1 MKYLIANKVVYD
13 TESGE
18 LNIPDDELT
27 ESKKLTHTA
36 NRILSLL
43 IASPGEV
50 LERQYLLEQ
59 VWESV
64 GHTSSS
70 SSLNQYIS
78 ILRKTLTSF
87 TDIEESIIVV
97 PKVGFF
103 FSADIDIQRIDAVNE
118 IPGRAEPKPV
128 YTPKKS
134 LTLKYV
140 FATFIVIVLI
150 IANLWVWYPSQKN
163 ERYSNLAFMGNLEKC
178 TISTYEH
185 VSADTRKR
193 ILEVLRSAEPNLNEK
208 CLKHPTQLMANIQ
221 PSVFY
226 GSRGRIFYSL
236 CSLDSEVGELTYCEN
251 HYAFNWE
258 MK

>member
-18 LNIPDDELT
+18 LNIPDSGLI

-64 GHTSSS
+64 GHVSSS

-78 ILRKTLTSF
+78 ILRKTLTSL

-103 FSADIDIQRIDAVNE
+103 FSADIDVRRMDEANE
-118 IPGRAEPKPV
+118 MPGQV

-134 LTLKYV
+134 SPLKYA
-140 FATFIVIVLI
+140 FAVFIVIVLL
-150 IANLWVWYPSQKN
+150 IANLWVWYPSQTN

-178 TISTYEH
+178 TISTYGRL
-185 VSADTRKR
+185 SADTRKR
-193 ILEVLRSAEPNLNEK
+193 ILEVLRAVEPNLNEK
-208 CLKHPTQLMANIQ
+208 CLKHPIQLMVNIQ

-236 CSLDSEVGELTYCEN
+236 CSLDPEDGALTYCEN
-251 HYAFNWE
+251 HYAFNWG